1 MKNSCLLIK
10 SYFKRNRL
18 AVVLS
23 IFSGILLCSII
34 YLMGNFI
41 EDVTLSKIQIGVIDY
56 DRTNLSKDFKSYLTE
71 KLDYELV
78 EHESYDYLSE
88 LLIDKSIS
96 SIIEIPEGF
105 YAAFASAKDGNIII
119 TTTDD
124 FENAAFLE
132 AYMNSYLA
140 GVRLLSESA
149 EGEGKEFYRLLNDY
163 KNVEIPISKAKA
175 YNLDIETF
183 KQKEGFRN
191 TIGFFLMIIFAL
203 GIILSFMII
212 DDRANGIYNRIT
224 ISPVRPVQYILGN
237 SMFGF
242 ILSFIMVTIYCSYIF
257 FSEIN
262 IGFPIYKLF
271 LLMNLLAFFVVCF
284 IIGVSIIIRSKSGVS
299 ALIMG
304 YSTIGAILGGAYFP
318 IDLAPEN
325 LQNMARLSP
334 QYWFMDSIYKLMD
347 NPMADISSNV
357 IILILFSVLAFL
369 IGAVVFSQNYKKG

>member
-1 MKNSCLLIK
+1 M
-10 SYFKRNRL
+10 
-18 AVVLS
+18 
-23 IFSGILLCSII
+23 
-34 YLMGNFI
+34 NFLF
-41 EDVTLSKIQIGVIDY
+41 VPGT
-56 DRTNLSKDFKSYLTE
+56 
-71 KLDYELV
+71 
-78 EHESYDYLSE
+78 
-88 LLIDKSIS
+88 
-96 SIIEIPEGF
+96 
-105 YAAFASAKDGNIII
+105 
-119 TTTDD
+119 
-124 FENAAFLE
+124 
-132 AYMNSYLA
+132 
-140 GVRLLSESA
+140 
-149 EGEGKEFYRLLNDY
+149 
-163 KNVEIPISKAKA
+163 
-175 YNLDIETF
+175 
-183 KQKEGFRN
+183 KEGFRN

-325 LQNMARLSP
+325 LQNMARLLP